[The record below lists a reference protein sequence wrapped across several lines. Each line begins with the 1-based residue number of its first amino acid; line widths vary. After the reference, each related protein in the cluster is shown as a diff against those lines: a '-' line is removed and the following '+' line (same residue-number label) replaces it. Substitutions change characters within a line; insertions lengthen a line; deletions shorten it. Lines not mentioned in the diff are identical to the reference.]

1 MCNELIE
8 EIIRG
13 IRVHFTKFLKQ
24 FQPTDLIKAQLG
36 VAHSYSR
43 SQVQY
48 DPNRQDK
55 PIIQA
60 IAVIDQLDK
69 DINTFSMR
77 IKEWFAWHFP
87 ELNQLVPDNA
97 IFAQC
102 VSIIGVFLV
111 LLTF

>member
-1 MCNELIE
+1 
-8 EIIRG
+8 
-13 IRVHFTKFLKQ
+13 V
-24 FQPTDLIKAQLG
+24 KAQLG
-36 VAHSYSR
+36 LGHSYSR
-43 SQVQY
+43 GQVQF

-87 ELNQLVPDNA
+87 ELNQIVPDNTM
-97 IFAQC
+97 FAHI
-102 VSIIGVFLV
+102 VGLIEVLHPLHSIVKRKGKGRLEGAAD
-111 LLTF
+111 